1 MEHENQCNKDDCF
14 CRRLAV
20 DMSGLFGHLLG
31 SKLVQF
37 RVGLVLKVFQHLNL
51 GKLTPKHQA
60 QVGTRSKILQNA
72 EYAEC
77 FKKLRRYCTSRDAS
91 TWLDSFAENSPRG
104 ELLGFGQ
111 CCHSCSRRLVALES
125 RMPLMTLMIR
135 YDKHPCSAALPHCC
149 TAALPRA
156 LPGHFLCL
164 TATHS
169 PWASSELCIKAV
181 RPCKCQAQEHRVGGT
196 SHAMSITWE
205 FLIQYDSIWFNAF
218 TTNHDKCIESTN
230 LLISLAQYP
239 RSWHRAQAICISL
252 SWGRSNSDT
261 KGIVLNLFFNVK
273 SNEVRVNLSLVLSL
287 AVVNDWFCIKLPV
300 ESTLSLLKSTFSYL
314 HLHCVLVMVCF
325 FSFCLALRDM
335 PSCCTD
341 HCAGNHSIDCSQ
353 HVGCLE
359 TWRKTHWAHLSAWSD
374 V

>member
-14 CRRLAV
+14 CRCLAV

-135 YDKHPCSAALPHCC
+135 YDKHPCSAALPHCR
-149 TAALPRA
+149 TAALLHCRTAPCTAWA
-156 LPGHFLCL
+156 L
-164 TATHS
+164 
-169 PWASSELCIKAV
+169 
-181 RPCKCQAQEHRVGGT
+181 
-196 SHAMSITWE
+196 
-205 FLIQYDSIWFNAF
+205 
-218 TTNHDKCIESTN
+218 
-230 LLISLAQYP
+230 
-239 RSWHRAQAICISL
+239 SL
-252 SWGRSNSDT
+252 SHCDSQPMG
-261 KGIVLNLFFNVK
+261 LFGALHK
-273 SNEVRVNLSLVLSL
+273 SRE
-287 AVVNDWFCIKLPV
+287 
-300 ESTLSLLKSTFSYL
+300 
-314 HLHCVLVMVCF
+314 
-325 FSFCLALRDM
+325 ALQM
-335 PSCCTD
+335 PSSGAPRRRHISCHVD
-341 HCAGNHSIDCSQ
+341 NLGILSSI
-353 HVGCLE
+353 
-359 TWRKTHWAHLSAWSD
+359 
-374 V
+374 